1 MEEYIKTLL
10 EQVRCK
16 KAHSMIEEEIRGHIE
31 EQTEANIASGMTEEE
46 AIKEAVKDMGSPVDI
61 LVFGEQHLWCQF

>member
-31 EQTEANIASGMTEEE
+31 EQTEVNIASGMTE
-46 AIKEAVKDMGSPVDI
+46 KEGKI
-61 LVFGEQHLWCQF
+61 CL